1 MIGGLIARAADGR
14 DLDASSMEQAV
25 DAILRGQVSPVQ
37 IAGLLVALRMKG
49 ETAEELAAAARTMR
63 KHMVPVAT
71 RASAPIVDTCGT
83 GGDGS
88 GTFNISTIAA
98 IVVAACGV
106 TVAKHGGRAA
116 TSKTGSADV
125 IEALGIDI
133 DLAPER
139 VARCLDELGLAFLF
153 ARAHHPAMRHAAP
166 VRAELGVRTLFNWI
180 GPLSNPAGATH
191 QLLGIGDP
199 SRLETMAEVL
209 RQLDCQGAWVVH
221 GHGALDEVSLSG
233 PTRVAELRGGVVR
246 CFEVGPADFGVE
258 PGALDVLRGGDAAHN
273 AEIARAILGGERGPR
288 RDAVVLNAAATLCAA
303 GLTASPRE
311 AAARAAAALD
321 SGAAREKL
329 ARWLV
334 LARPSA

>member
-1 MIGGLIARAADGR
+1 MIGGLIARVADGH

-25 DAILRGQVSPVQ
+25 DAILRGEVSPVQ

-63 KHMVPVAT
+63 KHMVPVTT
-71 RASAPIVDTCGT
+71 RAAAPIVDTCGT

-88 GTFNISTIAA
+88 GSFNISTVAA

-125 IEALGIDI
+125 IEALGVDL
-133 DLAPER
+133 DLAPDGI
-139 VARCLDELGLAFLF
+139 ARCLDELGLAFLF

-166 VRAELGVRTLFNWI
+166 VRAELGVRTLFNWV

-199 SRLETMAEVL
+199 SRLEIMAEVL
-209 RQLDCQGAWVVH
+209 RQLGCKGAWVVH

-233 PTRVAELRGGVVR
+233 QTRVAELRGGQVR
-246 CFEVGPADFGVE
+246 CFEVGPADFGVA
-258 PGALDVLRGGDAAHN
+258 PGELAALRGGDAAHN
-273 AEIARAILGGERGPR
+273 AEITRAILGGERGPR
-288 RDAVVLNAAATLCAA
+288 RDAVVLNAGATLCAA
-303 GLTASPRE
+303 GLAASPRE

-329 ARWLV
+329 ARWV
-334 LARPSA
+334 ALARPLA